1 MNGIEQSKYQISEFS
16 KNLISWHKYHGRH
29 NLPWQKKI
37 NPYKIW
43 ISEVMLQQTQVKTV
57 LPYYEK
63 FIKKYPT
70 IKDLSNSKLDDIL
83 EMWAGLGYYRRA
95 ENLYKSSQILKN
107 RYKYNFPKAYDDIIT
122 LPGVGR
128 STAGAILSI
137 AYNKNYPILDGNVK
151 RVIKRYF
158 AVRGEKNIEK
168 NLWELSELLLPN
180 KNNNIY
186 TQSIMD
192 LGSLVCLRKNPI
204 CNICPVKNNCESL
217 KLELTD
223 IIPEKI
229 KKIKKKNSK
238 LYFIV
243 IQNYKNKNF
252 ILMKKNPKEGIWANL
267 WSLPSFGKKYV
278 YEDFLR
284 ENKITEKVVRYENI
298 KHNLSHINLNIEI
311 LRIKLGKEV
320 FLDNY
325 YWKNI
330 YDKIGSS
337 KPVITII
344 KKLKE
349 EQKNENGNVLKA

>member
-252 ILMKKNPKEGIWANL
+252 ILMKKK
-267 WSLPSFGKKYV
+267 S
-278 YEDFLR
+278 
-284 ENKITEKVVRYENI
+284 
-298 KHNLSHINLNIEI
+298 
-311 LRIKLGKEV
+311 
-320 FLDNY
+320 
-325 YWKNI
+325 
-330 YDKIGSS
+330 
-337 KPVITII
+337 
-344 KKLKE
+344 
-349 EQKNENGNVLKA
+349 